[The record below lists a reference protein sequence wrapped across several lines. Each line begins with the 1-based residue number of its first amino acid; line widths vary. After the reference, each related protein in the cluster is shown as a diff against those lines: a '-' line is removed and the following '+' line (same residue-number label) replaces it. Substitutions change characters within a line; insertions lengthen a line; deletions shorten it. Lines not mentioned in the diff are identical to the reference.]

1 MMTKPLITSSKVATM
16 SKNYHLKRTEVVQK
30 KGQVDLSSADKE
42 TVAQNNIPD
51 ELNNLLSVILSKKY
65 IGGYNDENA

>member
-1 MMTKPLITSSKVATM
+1 M
-16 SKNYHLKRTEVVQK
+16 SENYHLNRKEVVQK
-30 KGQVDLSSADKE
+30 KGQVDLPSADKK

-65 IGGYNDENA
+65 IGGYNEENA